1 MTTDRRFP
9 ELVSLACH
17 DLRTPLATVAGFAA
31 TLLRTGRLD
40 EQTGRYVTLI
50 ESAAGQLGQI
60 IDDLSVAAR
69 IEDGRFEPSLE
80 AVDSLELARGA
91 AAGVSAGEVHV
102 EGHGAPVRV
111 DARLATRALTALAG
125 AGLRHGGLQRIEL
138 RVDGTTLTLS
148 PINQDSGPVV
158 LGEATLDLGALAGR
172 TVLEALGG
180 RLERRGYVAAI
191 SLPAAE

>member
-40 EQTGRYVTLI
+40 EQTARYVTLI

-69 IEDGRFEPSLE
+69 IEAGRFEPSLE
-80 AVDSLELARGA
+80 TVDSLELARGA
-91 AAGVSAGEVHV
+91 AAAVGAGEVHV
-102 EGHGAPVRV
+102 GGNGAPVRV
-111 DARLATRALTALAG
+111 DARLAARALTALAG
-125 AGLRHGGLQRIEL
+125 ASLRHGGLEQVEL
-138 RVDGTTLTLS
+138 HVDGATLTLS
-148 PINQDSGPVV
+148 PVNRDSGPVV
-158 LGEATLDLGALAGR
+158 LGETTRDLGALSGR
-172 TVLEALGG
+172 AVLEALDG
-180 RLERRGYVAAI
+180 RLERRGDVVAI